1 MVFPSCV
8 CCESALPV
16 ARSPVSPKHR
26 PGAVTGTLGR
36 VPLHHAVLAVNVLD
50 PKSLISAFGLIGIL
64 AVLFA
69 ETGLLVGFFLPGDTL
84 LFSAGIFSTAAAT
97 GAGLTPLPLPVLLVG
112 APALAVAGAQV
123 GHYLGARYG
132 RKLFERPNS
141 RLFRQE
147 HVERAEHYFN
157 KFGPAK
163 AVVLAR
169 FIPVVR
175 TFLNPLAGML
185 EMPAAR
191 FFVWNVVGGL
201 IWTETII
208 LIGRFFGD
216 RVKGIDKFVLP
227 VVALAVVV
235 SVVPVLREVLRGRP
249 KGGDEPAT
257 NRTSSGRH
265 RR

>member
-1 MVFPSCV
+1 V
-8 CCESALPV
+8 
-16 ARSPVSPKHR
+16 
-26 PGAVTGTLGR
+26 
-36 VPLHHAVLAVNVLD
+36 VLAVNFLD
-50 PKSLISAFGLIGIL
+50 PKSLISTFGLVGIL
-64 AVLFA
+64 CVIFA

-84 LFSAGIFSTAAAT
+84 LFSAGIFSTGAAA
-97 GAGLTPLPLPVLLVG
+97 GAGLVPLPLPLLLVG
-112 APALAVAGAQV
+112 APVLAIAGAQV
-123 GHYLGARYG
+123 GHYLGAKYG

-147 HVERAEHYFN
+147 HVDKAEYYFN

-185 EMPAAR
+185 EMSAAR
-191 FFVWNVVGGL
+191 FFVWNVVGAV
-201 IWTETII
+201 IWTESIV
-208 LIGRFFGD
+208 LLGRFFGD

-227 VVALAVVV
+227 VVALAVLV
-235 SVVPVLREVLRGRP
+235 SVVPVLREVLRGRARP
-249 KGGDEPAT
+249 EQP
-257 NRTSSGRH
+257 SGRH

>member
-1 MVFPSCV
+1 VNAV
-8 CCESALPV
+8 AL
-16 ARSPVSPKHR
+16 
-26 PGAVTGTLGR
+26 
-36 VPLHHAVLAVNVLD
+36 NVLD
-50 PKSLISAFGLIGIL
+50 PKSLITAFGLIG
-64 AVLFA
+64 VLVIIFA

-84 LFSAGIFSTAAAT
+84 LVSAGIYTV
-97 GAGLTPLPLPVLLVG
+97 AGGGLANPLPLPVLMIG
-112 APALAVAGAQV
+112 APLCAIAGAQV
-123 GHYLGARYG
+123 GHFLGAKYG

-141 RLFRQE
+141 RLFKQE
-147 HVERAEHYFN
+147 HVDKAEHYFN

-185 EMPAAR
+185 EMSALR
-191 FFVWNVVGGL
+191 FFVWNTVGAV

-208 LIGRFFGD
+208 LIGRFLGD

-227 VVALAVVV
+227 VVAVAVLV
-235 SVVPVLREVLRGRP
+235 SVIPVLREVIRGRRTETYNPP
-249 KGGDEPAT
+249 KSQQPT
-257 NRTSSGRH
+257 GRH